1 MLMNTSNYIKISL
14 TCLFL
19 STFTLCL
26 GWLPIGAMIPQLVL
40 LFATLLF
47 SSMTIGVKSVIFY
60 NIFFVYQ
67 TLALTMSGSPLDIVT
82 LLARYFTIGLP
93 LFVSVYLFNRD
104 NKKDY
109 ISVAKYALIVSS
121 ITILLTIRVLVSDG
135 SALRMT
141 SYANSLGDMTL
152 LYGFWRQ
159 GVADYGMAAMMM
171 FMPVILLE
179 IHRTYKQRN
188 IKYLCAAGIVM
199 LFGFLYLGQ
208 VTTPF
213 LFAIPLFILALNP
226 QYQRLKFVIPIIM
239 VFSLIFVFLQDLLSF
254 AISNTADSAMN
265 EKFVAMSMMS
275 KGESVDDASDAGIR
289 LQLLSG
295 TINAIKQNPLF
306 GNPLNEH
313 GGHNY
318 FLDIIAQYGFL
329 GLTLFLTMIISQVKL
344 ISKRLSDNS
353 RKVYLL
359 IVISF
364 FLYGLIKNISGT
376 EWWTYLFIYYPAI
389 LKWLDLKKQNII

>member
-1 MLMNTSNYIKISL
+1 M
-14 TCLFL
+14 

-40 LFATLLF
+40 FLATLVF
-47 SSMTIGVKSVIFY
+47 SVKTMGVKSVSFY
-60 NIFFVYQ
+60 NLFFVYQ
-67 TLALTMSGSPLDIVT
+67 TIALTMSGNSFDLVPM
-82 LLARYFTIGLP
+82 LARYFTIGLP
-93 LFVSVYLFNRD
+93 LFVSIYLFSRD
-104 NKKDY
+104 SKNEY
-109 ISVAKYALIVSS
+109 SSVAKYSLVVTS
-121 ITILLTIRVLVSDG
+121 ITILLTIRVLLNDG

-141 SYANSLGDMTL
+141 SYANSLGDLTV

-171 FMPVILLE
+171 FMPVMLLE
-179 IHRTYKQRN
+179 IHRTFKQKN
-188 IKYLCAAGIVM
+188 IKYYCFAGII
-199 LFGFLYLGQ
+199 LIFAFLYLGQ

-213 LFAIPLFILALNP
+213 LFAIPIFILALNP
-226 QYQRLKFVIPIIM
+226 QYQRLTYVIQIIII
-239 VFSLIFVFLQDLLSF
+239 FSLVLVFLQDLLSF

-275 KGESVDDASDAGIR
+275 KGETVDEASDAGVR
-289 LQLLSG
+289 LQLLSE
-295 TINAIKQNPLF
+295 TVKAIMQNPLF
-306 GNPLNEH
+306 GNPINEH

-318 FLDIIAQYGFL
+318 FLDIIAQYGFF
-329 GLTLFLTMIISQVKL
+329 GLTLFFTMIISQVKL
-344 ISKRLSDNS
+344 ISKRLSDYS

-364 FLYGLIKNISGT
+364 CIYGLIKNMSGT

-389 LKWLDLKKQNII
+389 LKWLDLKKQNNI

>member
-47 SSMTIGVKSVIFY
+47 SSKTIGVKSVILY

-93 LFVSVYLFNRD
+93 LFVSVYLFNSD

-141 SYANSLGDMTL
+141 SCANSLGDMTL

-213 LFAIPLFILALNP
+213 LFAILLFILALNP
-226 QYQRLKFVIPIIM
+226 QYQRLKFVIPIII

-289 LQLLSG
+289 LQLLSE

-306 GNPLNEH
+306 GNPLNNH

-318 FLDIIAQYGFL
+318 FLDIIAQYGFF
-329 GLTLFLTMIISQVKL
+329 GLTLFLTMIVSQVKL
-344 ISKRLSDNS
+344 ISKRLSNYR

-364 FLYGLIKNISGT
+364 CIYGIIKNMSGT

-389 LKWLDLKKQNII
+389 LKWLDFKKTK

>member
-1 MLMNTSNYIKISL
+1 MNTSNYIKISL
-14 TCLFL
+14 ICLFL

-40 LFATLLF
+40 FLATLVF
-47 SSMTIGVKSVIFY
+47 SVKTMGVKSVSFY
-60 NIFFVYQ
+60 NLFFVYQ
-67 TLALTMSGSPLDIVT
+67 TIALTMSGNSFDLVPM
-82 LLARYFTIGLP
+82 LARYFTIGLP
-93 LFVSVYLFNRD
+93 LFVSIYLFSRD
-104 NKKDY
+104 SKNEY
-109 ISVAKYALIVSS
+109 SSVAKYSLVVTS
-121 ITILLTIRVLVSDG
+121 ITILLTIRVLLNDG

-141 SYANSLGDMTL
+141 SYANSLGDLTV

-171 FMPVILLE
+171 FMPVMLLE
-179 IHRTYKQRN
+179 IHRTFKQKN
-188 IKYLCAAGIVM
+188 IKYYCFAGII
-199 LFGFLYLGQ
+199 LIFAFLYLGQ

-213 LFAIPLFILALNP
+213 LFAIPIFILALNP
-226 QYQRLKFVIPIIM
+226 QYQRLTYVIQIIII
-239 VFSLIFVFLQDLLSF
+239 FSLVLVFLQDLLSF

-275 KGESVDDASDAGIR
+275 KGETVDEASDAGVR
-289 LQLLSG
+289 LQLLSE
-295 TINAIKQNPLF
+295 TVKAIMQNPLF
-306 GNPLNEH
+306 GNPINEH

-318 FLDIIAQYGFL
+318 FLDIIAQYGFF
-329 GLTLFLTMIISQVKL
+329 GLTLFFTMIISQVKL
-344 ISKRLSDNS
+344 ISKRLSDYS

-364 FLYGLIKNISGT
+364 CIYGLIKNMSGT

-389 LKWLDLKKQNII
+389 LKWLDLKKQNNI

>member
-179 IHRTYKQRN
+179 IHRTFKQNN
-188 IKYLCAAGIVM
+188 IKYYCFAGII
-199 LFGFLYLGQ
+199 LIFAFLYLGQ

-213 LFAIPLFILALNP
+213 LFAIPIFMLALNP
-226 QYQRLKFVIPIIM
+226 QYQRLTYVIPIIII
-239 VFSLIFVFLQDLLSF
+239 FSLIFVFFQDLLSF

-364 FLYGLIKNISGT
+364 FLYGLIKNMSGT